1 MKEFVYSEL
10 LNHQKEH
17 IMATNESNNTLYF
30 IVGGLVVLALV
41 FGFIYFYT
49 GEPTGRTIAGTS
61 PAAGMSSTLE
71 RDETKTEIN
80 INDDGIKGSITD
92 RDVSND

>member
-1 MKEFVYSEL
+1 
-10 LNHQKEH
+10 
-17 IMATNESNNTLYF
+17 MATSESNNTLYF
-30 IVGGLVVLALV
+30 IVGGLVVLALI

-61 PAAGMSSTLE
+61 PAAGTATLE

-80 INDDGIKGSITD
+80 INDDDGLSGSITD